1 MAKKGKGS
9 GGSIDFKVTASGLN
23 KVDKDAKKAGQS
35 FNTLDKNSRSTDRAM
50 KGVSNMSS
58 NTTKNFS
65 KMSQGITGGLV
76 PAYATLAA
84 QLFALDALFRFFR
97 EAADFRVLQKGQ
109 ELFAASTGRAMRTL
123 SKDIQMATSA
133 QITFKEASQSA
144 AIGLAAG
151 LSPTQLNELG
161 KAARTVSVALGRD
174 TTDSFNRLIRGVT
187 KAEPELLDELGII
200 LRLEEATTRYAASL
214 GLNKNQLTTF
224 QKSQAVANEVLRQSE
239 ERYGAIADLIGD
251 DSVNQLN
258 KLMVAFDE
266 VMNRIR
272 LAVAPIAEFFGTFL
286 ADNIES
292 ATAAIGVFAA
302 SISGGLIRGAM
313 PTINYGAAGQQAA
326 QVAGAGDLQVTKLMN
341 KKRIERLSTPGAATQ
356 ADINAYQRAVKA
368 KESSMIKFEK
378 RTRAEHQRTVNILK
392 AQRQRMIADATT
404 GFDRMKN
411 NFKADLYEMQ
421 AEHGRVMG
429 TMKFAGMQFGKVM
442 GGIMSAIGFIGI
454 AVMIFQMGKQIVNMF
469 KEVDERMEKLKEDT
483 AELAKQ
489 FNSLADELSKTAL
502 FVQAGVFNT
511 FEEEVKAAGGA
522 FQSADLP
529 AKFLEVRQA
538 IGRMGVNAPE
548 VQDLIGGL
556 HSIMRNLGDVTNNP
570 IFKEF
575 ASTLLLDPQ
584 RALETTKNIEK
595 ISAAYITQGNAV
607 TALVRAT
614 ANYDKQI
621 NAFNQKI
628 AKIPYQDVIMS
639 LQVMATHQMTLINA
653 AEEGSA
659 EQARLNNEFEQT
671 ILRLEAFKDLYRAAT
686 VRTLAFK
693 EAQRQALG
701 TMTALAGEK
710 SSLEKQM
717 KIAKQTHD
725 ILKTLE
731 DIEAA
736 RTIATTASSDM
747 QKETAQI
754 ALQIAEKDLQIKK
767 EQMALMMAAQNDFL
781 MMAKKMT
788 DEFYSGLGKE
798 FGKLFRGEG
807 FSTKEL
813 GKKMAQTM
821 SDELGRMLAERI
833 QRIAFSGTFLD
844 PEVQKKM
851 FLDKVKEAL
860 GEAGTD
866 HATKLNTQID
876 AAGKTQAENVQ
887 EGIDVGGVNA
897 AGTIKQAMQEAANQ
911 HGQILLRAASA
922 QARAD
927 QLAAQERFDKSDA
940 KIKELEAIID
950 GSELVDMRKAYGAA
964 FYGGI
969 GDASRA
975 ARDMMDADVGGY
987 STVHGGYGYNLVD
1000 LEDLTDDPNLFGKV
1014 LNEAATA
1021 ANFNKRVGAVGYTHN
1036 IGEFTRQK
1044 MVEVL
1049 NPMNFASPDKMTQ
1062 AHGDFMAHFDTVE
1075 GKKMLDILRGGP
1087 LADVMKL
1094 IDEMPFSAAKLKKQK
1109 GEIADYSA
1117 TVEEAK
1123 VSLEE
1128 EQKIVSKFKEELEE
1142 TNKVLARF
1150 NIEPIKVE
1158 QYISE
1163 DGTFKDT
1170 PLMTGEGTSDDE
1182 KDKKRPKG
1190 LAAFKADT
1198 EDLFPN
1204 MMDALDDDGF
1214 GESVLEFSTVITQ
1227 FAALTAQGLSLA
1239 GKQEEAADI
1248 MLEVAKIQMALAVGE
1263 FATKIGL
1270 VGRYGGSFKGGMKS
1284 FMYGGY
1290 THGGITDGPEAGYN
1304 VRMHGREAIVPLGND
1319 RSIPVKMQ
1327 GGTGTNNVNVSVNI
1341 DQSGQSQS
1349 LVTGDGARELGKT
1362 IAAIATDTIAKE
1374 QRAGGLLSN
1383 I

>member
-9 GGSIDFKVTASGLN
+9 GGEIDFKVTASGLN
-23 KVDKDAKKAGQS
+23 KVDKDAKKAGSS

-123 SKDIQMATSA
+123 SKDIQAATSA
-133 QITFKEASQSA
+133 QITFKEASQA
-144 AIGLAAG
+144 TAIGLSAG
-151 LSPTQLNELG
+151 LSPTMLKELG
-161 KAARTVSVALGRD
+161 EAARTVSVALGRD

-239 ERYGAIADLIGD
+239 ERYGAIANLIGD

-313 PTINYGAAGQQAA
+313 PVINYGLAGKQAA
-326 QVAGAGDLQVTKLMN
+326 QTAGAGDLQVTKLMN

-454 AVMIFQMGKQIVNMF
+454 AVMIFQMGKQIFNMF
-469 KEVDERMEKLKEDT
+469 KKVDERMEKLKEDT
-483 AELAKQ
+483 AELANQ
-489 FNSLADELSKTAL
+489 FNSLADEISKTAL
-502 FVQAGVFNT
+502 FVQAGVFST
-511 FEEEVKAAGGA
+511 FEEEIKAAGGA

-538 IGRMGVNAPE
+538 IGRLGPNAPE
-548 VQDLIGGL
+548 VQELVGGL
-556 HSIMRNLGDVTNNP
+556 HSILRNLGDVTGDP
-570 IFKEF
+570 LFKEF
-575 ASTLLLDPQ
+575 ARSLILDPQ
-584 RALETTKNIEK
+584 QALQTTKNIEK
-595 ISAAYITQGNAV
+595 ISAAYIKQGNAV
-607 TALVRAT
+607 TALVRAQ

-639 LQVMATHQMTLINA
+639 LQVMATHQATMLQGT
-653 AEEGSA
+653 EEGS
-659 EQARLNNEFEQT
+659 ETQRRLNAEFEQT

-693 EAQRQALG
+693 EAQRAALG

-710 SSLEKQM
+710 TSIDRQM
-717 KIAKQTHD
+717 KLAKQTHD

-736 RTIATTASSDM
+736 RTIASTASSEM
-747 QKETAQI
+747 QKETAEI
-754 ALQIAEKDLQIKK
+754 ALGIAEKDLQIKK
-767 EQMALMMAAQNDFL
+767 ETMALMMAAQNDFL

-821 SDELGRMLAERI
+821 SDELGRLLAERI
-833 QRIAFSGTFLD
+833 QKIAFSGTFLD

-851 FLDKVKEAL
+851 YLSKVEETL
-860 GEAGTD
+860 GKAGTD
-866 HATKLNTQID
+866 HANALSTQID
-876 AAGKTQAENVQ
+876 KAGQTQAENVQ
-887 EGIDVGGVNA
+887 EGIDTGGTNA
-897 AGTIKQAMQEAANQ
+897 ALTIKIAMQEAAND
-911 HGQILLRAASA
+911 HGEILLRASTA
-922 QARAD
+922 QLRAD
-927 QLAAQERFDKSDA
+927 QIAAKERYDA
-940 KIKELEAIID
+940 SETEIKRLRAIID
-950 GSELVDMRKAYGAA
+950 GSTLEEMKKNLGERIVNQSFEAGQALTDIME
-964 FYGGI
+964 
-969 GDASRA
+969 
-975 ARDMMDADVGGY
+975 ADVGKTM
-987 STVHGGYGYNLVD
+987 SMNLM
-1000 LEDLTDDPNLFGKV
+1000 PANLFGKIISDAV
-1014 LNEAATA
+1014 TDSGFNEPRYKGQAVE
-1021 ANFNKRVGAVGYTHN
+1021 NIGAIYRN
-1036 IGEFTRQK
+1036 PGEFTSRAIRD
-1044 MVEVL
+1044 VL
-1049 NPMNFASPDKMTQ
+1049 ATDMTDPDAMTAAHEEFMNKFSDA
-1062 AHGDFMAHFDTVE
+1062 E
-1075 GKKMLDILRGGP
+1075 GKLLLENLRGSALGDIIDIIDAMP
-1087 LADVMKL
+1087 KNAAIMKN
-1094 IDEMPFSAAKLKKQK
+1094 EKK
-1109 GEIADYSA
+1109 EIADYSA

-1128 EQKIVSKFKEELEE
+1128 ELKISKKFKEEMEE
-1142 TNKVLARF
+1142 INKVLERF

-1158 QYISE
+1158 TYISE
-1163 DGTFKDT
+1163 DGTFTDT
-1170 PLMTGEGTSDDE
+1170 PLMSGDGTSDGE
-1182 KDKKRPKG
+1182 KNKKKPKG
-1190 LAAFKADT
+1190 LAAFKAET
-1198 EDLFPN
+1198 ESLFPN
-1204 MMDALDDDGF
+1204 MMDALEDGGF

-1270 VGRYGGSFKGGMKS
+1270 VGRYGGTFRGGMKS

-1290 THGGITDGPEAGYN
+1290 THGGVTDGPEAGYN

-1327 GGTGTNNVNVSVNI
+1327 GGTGTNNVSVSVNI
-1341 DQSGQSQS
+1341 DQSGQSES

>member
-1 MAKKGKGS
+1 MAKGKGKGS
-9 GGSIDFKVTASGLN
+9 GGSVDFTVTASGLN

-97 EAADFRVLQKGQ
+97 EAADFRVLQQGQ

-123 SKDIQMATSA
+123 SKDIQAATSA

-239 ERYGAIADLIGD
+239 ERYGAIANLIGD

-302 SISGGLIRGAM
+302 TISGGLIRGAM
-313 PTINYGAAGQQAA
+313 PVINYGKAGAQAA
-326 QVAGAGDLQVTKLMN
+326 ATAGAGDLQVTKLMN
-341 KKRIERLSTPGAATQ
+341 KKRIKRLSTPGAATQ
-356 ADINAYQRAVKA
+356 ADINAYQRAVNA

-378 RTRAEHQRTVNILK
+378 RTRQEHQRTVNILK

-429 TMKFAGMQFGKVM
+429 TMKFAGMQFGKLMSGV
-442 GGIMSAIGFIGI
+442 MSAIGFIGI
-454 AVMIFQMGKQIVNMF
+454 AVMIFQMGKQIFNMF
-469 KEVDERMEKLKEDT
+469 KEVDERMEKIKEET
-483 AELAKQ
+483 AELANQ
-489 FNSLADELSKTAL
+489 FNSLADEISKTAL
-502 FVQAGVFNT
+502 FVQAGVFSS
-511 FEEEVKAAGGA
+511 FEEELKAAGGA

-538 IGRMGVNAPE
+538 IGRMGPDAPE
-548 VQDLIGGL
+548 VRELVGGL
-556 HSIMRNLGDVTNNP
+556 HSIMRNLGDVTGDP
-570 IFKEF
+570 LFKEF
-575 ASTLLLDPQ
+575 ARSLILDPQ
-584 RALETTKNIEK
+584 QALETTTNIEK

-607 TALVRAT
+607 TALVRAQ

-639 LQVMATHQMTLINA
+639 LQVMATHQATMLQA
-653 AEEGSA
+653 ADEGS
-659 EQARLNNEFEQT
+659 ENQRRLNAEFEQT

-693 EAQRQALG
+693 EAQRAALG

-710 SSLEKQM
+710 TSIDRQM
-717 KIAKQTHD
+717 KLAKQTHD

-736 RTIATTASSDM
+736 RTISTTASSDM
-747 QKETAQI
+747 QRETAEI
-754 ALQIAEKDLQIKK
+754 SLQIAEKDLQIQK
-767 EQMALMMAAQNDFL
+767 EKMALMMAAQNDFL

-821 SDELGRMLAERI
+821 SDELGRLLAERI
-833 QRIAFSGTFLD
+833 QKIAFAGTFLD
-844 PEVQKKM
+844 PEVQKRM
-851 FLDKVKEAL
+851 YLSKVEETL
-860 GEAGTD
+860 GTAGTK
-866 HATKLNTQID
+866 HANSLSTQID
-876 AAGKTQAENVQ
+876 KAGKTQAENVN
-887 EGIDVGGVNA
+887 EGIDTGGVNA
-897 AGTIKQAMQEAANQ
+897 AQTIKIAMQQAAND
-911 HGQILLRAASA
+911 HGKILLRASTA
-922 QARAD
+922 QIRAD
-927 QLAAQERFDKSDA
+927 QIAAKERYDASDA
-940 KIKELEAIID
+940 EVNRLKAIID
-950 GSELVDMRKAYGAA
+950 GSTLEEMKKNLGDRIVNQSLAA
-964 FYGGI
+964 SQGLTDI
-969 GDASRA
+969 QN
-975 ARDMMDADVGGY
+975 ADVGKTM
-987 STVHGGYGYNLVD
+987 SMHITQ
-1000 LEDLTDDPNLFGKV
+1000 PNLFGKIISD
-1014 LNEAATA
+1014 
-1021 ANFNKRVGAVGYTHN
+1021 AVADSGFDEPRFKGETLERMNAIHRN
-1036 IGEFTRQK
+1036 PGEFTRRAIRD
-1044 MVEVL
+1044 VL
-1049 NPMNFASPDKMTQ
+1049 ATDMTDPDAMTAAHQEFMNKFNSSA
-1062 AHGDFMAHFDTVE
+1062 E
-1075 GKKMLDILRGGP
+1075 GKLLLENLRGSALGDIIDMIDNMP
-1087 LADVMKL
+1087 KNAAIMKN
-1094 IDEMPFSAAKLKKQK
+1094 EKK
-1109 GEIADYSA
+1109 EIADYSA

-1128 EQKIVSKFKEELEE
+1128 ELKISEKFKKELTEVNALLE
-1142 TNKVLARF
+1142 KF
-1150 NIEPIKVE
+1150 NIEPIKVDD
-1158 QYISE
+1158 YIDK
-1163 DGTFKDT
+1163 DGSFKDT
-1170 PLMTGEGTSDDE
+1170 PLMGGDGTDDSE
-1182 KDKKRPKG
+1182 KNKKRPTG
-1190 LAAFKADT
+1190 IAAFAAQT
-1198 EDLFPN
+1198 ESLFPN
-1204 MMDALDDDGF
+1204 MSDALKDNEF
-1214 GESVLEFSTVITQ
+1214 GTSVLEFSTVITQ

-1263 FATKIGL
+1263 FASKLGF
-1270 VGRYGGSFKGGMKS
+1270 VRYGGIMSPRGKS

-1290 THGGITDGPEAGYN
+1290 THGGVTDGPEAGYN

-1327 GGTGTNNVNVSVNI
+1327 GGTGTNNVSVSVNI
-1341 DQSGQSQS
+1341 DQSGQSES